1 VLRHFYIVAAVVC
14 TACISYL
21 LMTSMEKEQ
30 FFVTRN
36 LAKWLF
42 PRLDRHDRHRK
53 LEFIAGVLLAIFSI
67 SAAIVFFIN
76 RFGRG

>member
-1 VLRHFYIVAAVVC
+1 MVVC
-14 TACISYL
+14 VACISYL
-21 LMTSMEKEQ
+21 LMTSMEKEN

-42 PRLDRHDRHRK
+42 ARLEPYERHKRMTYIVGVI
-53 LEFIAGVLLAIFSI
+53 LSVFITG
-67 SAAIVFFIN
+67 AAVAFFIN